1 MTLRPGVHNVM
12 ATPFLPDESLDEAS
26 IRSLVGYCAAAGCD
40 GILMLGVLGEA
51 DRLSDDERETVIRT
65 AIEAAGGR
73 LQVTVG
79 ITHQSTVVT
88 RARALAAA
96 NAGATAVMVSP
107 PVGSAA
113 GPALHAHFARVAD
126 GLSVPVVVQDHPTS
140 SGVKLP
146 VEFIA
151 GLAGVLPPGGVVK
164 LEDPPAAPKIAAL
177 LAKTDAF
184 TVLGGLGGVALMQ
197 ELEAGSIG
205 TMTGFALP
213 DVLVRIV
220 SAFRRGDVDAAY
232 RSFDEALPVI
242 VFEAQ
247 PGAGVGLRKELLRQR
262 GAIAHATVRQ
272 PAPAPNPTLL
282 SALETLLRRLEM
294 RAAL

>member
-26 IRSLVGYCAAAGCD
+26 IRSLVGYCDAAGCD
-40 GILMLGVLGEA
+40 GILILGVLGEA
-51 DRLSDDERETVIRT
+51 DRLSDEERETVTRI

-96 NAGATAVMVSP
+96 SAGATAVMVSP

-113 GPALHAHFARVAD
+113 GPSLHDHFARVAD

-151 GLAGVLPPGGVVK
+151 GLADVLPPGGVVK
-164 LEDPPAAPKIAAL
+164 LEDPPTAPKIAAL

-184 TVLGGLGGVALMQ
+184 TILGGLGGVALMQ

-220 SAFRRGDVDAAY
+220 SAFRRGDIDAAY
-232 RSFDEALPVI
+232 RYFDEALPVI

-282 SALETLLRRLEM
+282 SALETLLGRLEM
-294 RAAL
+294 RAAV

>member
-1 MTLRPGVHNVM
+1 MSLRPGVHNVM
-12 ATPFLPDESLDEAS
+12 ATPFLPDESLDVES
-26 IRSLVGYCAAAGCD
+26 VRSLVRYCVGAGCD
-40 GILMLGVLGEA
+40 GVLILGVLGEA
-51 DRLSDDERETVIRT
+51 DRLSDAERDTVIGT
-65 AIEAAGGR
+65 VLDESAGR

-79 ITHQSTVVT
+79 ITHQSTAVT
-88 RARALAAA
+88 RVRALAAVD
-96 NAGATAVMVSP
+96 AGADAVMVSP
-107 PVGSAA
+107 PTGSAA
-113 GPALHAHFARVAD
+113 GPTLHKHFARIAD
-126 GLSVPVVVQDHPTS
+126 GLPIPFVVQDHPTS

-151 GLAGVLPPGGVVK
+151 GLATDLPPGAVVK
-164 LEDPPAAPKIAAL
+164 LEDPPTAPKIAAL
-177 LAKTDAF
+177 LGQTDAY

-213 DVLVRIV
+213 DILVGIV
-220 SAFRRGDVDAAY
+220 SAFRAGDIDAAY
-232 RSFDEALPVI
+232 RLFDHALPLI

-272 PAPAPNPTLL
+272 PAPAPSATALA
-282 SALETLLRRLEM
+282 ALEKLVARFEM
-294 RAAL
+294 RVAV

>member
-26 IRSLVGYCAAAGCD
+26 VRSLVQYCIGAGCD
-40 GILMLGVLGEA
+40 GVLILGVLGEA
-51 DRLSDDERETVIRT
+51 DRLSDDERNRVV
-65 AIEAAGGR
+65 AAVLDESRGR

-88 RARALAAA
+88 RARALAAVE
-96 NAGATAVMVSP
+96 AGADAVMVSP
-107 PVGSAA
+107 PVGSAD
-113 GPALHAHFARVAD
+113 GPALHDHFARIAD
-126 GLSVPVVVQDHPTS
+126 GLPIPFVVQDHPTS

-151 GLAGVLPPGGVVK
+151 GLAKDLPPSAVVK
-164 LEDPPAAPKIAAL
+164 LEDPPTAPKIAAL
-177 LAKTDAF
+177 LARTDEY

-213 DVLVRIV
+213 DILVGIV
-220 SAFRRGDVDAAY
+220 SAFRAGDVDTAY
-232 RSFDEALPVI
+232 RLFDDALPLI

-262 GAIAHATVRQ
+262 GAIAHSTVRQ
-272 PAPAPNPTLL
+272 PAPAPSPTAMA
-282 SALETLLRRLEM
+282 SLEKLMGRLQM
-294 RAAL
+294 RAGV